1 MTKRKQELSKLTP
14 LPILPTEAIYIGVD
28 IGKFK
33 HVAGFVSKT
42 LLERHKHFENCPA
55 FTFEQSRE
63 GFRAL
68 VERIR
73 AYGPLEHC
81 FLLLVMYNQKSIPFA
96 SFFAA
101 NHSSLPSWWH
111 V

>member
-33 HVAGFVSKT
+33 QVAGFVSKT

-73 AYGPLEHC
+73 ASGP
-81 FLLLVMYNQKSIPFA
+81 A
-96 SFFAA
+96 SAL
-101 NHSSLPSWWH
+101 LPSPRANRTLSSPSSAIPLRM
-111 V
+111 